1 MHELGTALRELVWA
15 QWSERLLPLAGCE
28 APRRDLESVVCR
40 EGDPGGGR
48 HRKAIPL
55 RMRYSHHFR
64 AAFPGETFALTPS
77 GWAGC
82 FNASGRIS
90 SVGNARFGY
99 FRPRRRRREWR
110 GRRIAFAG
118 PLVREGCHSGG
129 SRARA

>member
-15 QWSERLLPLAGCE
+15 QWSGRLLALAGRE
-28 APRRDLESVVCR
+28 APRHDLVTVVCR

-64 AAFPGETFALTPS
+64 AAFQGETFALTPS

-82 FNASGRIS
+82 INASRALS
-90 SVGNARFGY
+90 SVSNARFGY
-99 FRPRRRRREWR
+99 FRPRRRRRE
-110 GRRIAFAG
+110 
-118 PLVREGCHSGG
+118 
-129 SRARA
+129 